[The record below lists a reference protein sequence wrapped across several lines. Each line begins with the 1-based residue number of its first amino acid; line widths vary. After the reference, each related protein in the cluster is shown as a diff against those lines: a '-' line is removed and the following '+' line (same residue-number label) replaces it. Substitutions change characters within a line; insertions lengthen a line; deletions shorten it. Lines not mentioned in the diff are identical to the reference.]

1 MDRKFL
7 DTERKCFGILT
18 GWLLRIEDLL
28 KVLNC
33 VSLLGSHLIDCECV
47 EQVNLISNLGFSNK

>member
-7 DTERKCFGILT
+7 DTERKCCGILT

-33 VSLLGSHLIDCECV
+33 ISLLGSHLIDCECV
-47 EQVNLISNLGFSNK
+47 EQVNLISNLG